1 MIERRYFHYTLVKI
15 KKFQL
20 LIVFQCQCK
29 LYLIVTMWLEG
40 GLYNGKIGSIINYPA
55 TENRTRDG
63 VRFGFGGR
71 IAISAG
77 YPQMCGFIDCYC

>member
-1 MIERRYFHYTLVKI
+1 MYFLYTLVRI

-29 LYLIVTMWLEG
+29 LYLIVTMRLEG

-55 TENRTRDG
+55 TENRTRWG
-63 VRFGFGGR
+63 LVWFGGR